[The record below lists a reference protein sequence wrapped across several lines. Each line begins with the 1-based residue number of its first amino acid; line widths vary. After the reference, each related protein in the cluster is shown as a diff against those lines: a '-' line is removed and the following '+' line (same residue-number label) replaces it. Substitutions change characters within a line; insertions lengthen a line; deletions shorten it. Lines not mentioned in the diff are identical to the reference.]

1 MPRTK
6 LPWFVGAGLVVAAA
20 LAFFVAPEASGD
32 PDGLERVAID
42 EGFVD
47 EADDHALADS
57 PVADYTVE
65 GVDDERL
72 GTGLAGLLG
81 VGATFLAGTALLL
94 AARTFGRRPAEPEPG
109 TKARTEAATGTRADP
124 DGEAGDVQG
133 VDRGPRTAG

>member
-1 MPRTK
+1 VARTK

-20 LAFFVAPEASGD
+20 LAFFVAPEASSD

-57 PVADYTVE
+57 PVADYSVE

-72 GTGLAGLLG
+72 STGLAGLLG
-81 VGATFLAGTALLL
+81 VGATFLVGTGLLL
-94 AARTFGRRPAEPEPG
+94 AVRAIGRRPTAPEPE
-109 TKARTEAATGTRADP
+109 AEAEAAT
-124 DGEAGDVQG
+124 EAEAEAHDDRR
-133 VDRGPRTAG
+133 VDRGRHAAT